1 MKHSLARQLYISLL
15 LIILSV
21 IFSAQTHAISASA
34 STVQAGDSYSVT
46 YTPRSLLQERVGATS
61 TWTFVTGTNGVAEF
75 SNKPEGI
82 YYYRRVTINFR
93 SGFQFQFNYS
103 NEISVTV
110 YSGPPIQVDGLWDQ
124 KDYTYQVRKGDI
136 NADGK
141 LDLYVNRT
149 SGGNANNGVLNTT
162 ILQQQADKTFSVL
175 AATPAQFST
184 AASWATANIQVVIS
198 DYNMDG
204 YVDLILKGIG
214 DHISGA
220 NNQMVFSNGQLF
232 SGQGSSVRDIDEE
245 FVKTFSSITHWLGDS
260 NYFENNIIAVTGYT
274 YSLNYRCGYN
284 WFYGEYICGF
294 YPVLVPYTA
303 TGYDTSLISQD
314 ALDLRDALESATQA
328 GEFVLDALS
337 NPAKAVADILE
348 SILGETILGGV
359 LRNGGILQIEIE
371 AGLTI
376 SSPHLDD
383 TRGVVVRAQLAEF
396 GEETGSFNSRPLT
409 AGEIALALEN
419 GLSINNV
426 ALTKVFRKG
435 ILGLK
440 VGVNNGSIYIPDNN
454 TAGLPWSEDYSQ
466 PSPQINS
473 LDTAVF
479 VHELVHVYQQ
489 RTLNWD
495 SVRLGYESLIANN
508 DYCYLP
514 LINGKLYSS
523 YNQEEQAEMVSDRFL
538 LNKDLSAKLPCNQ
551 GPSWSE
557 LDGVIDL

>member
-1 MKHSLARQLYISLL
+1 MKHSLARQIYISLL

-34 STVQAGDSYSVT
+34 ATVQAGDSYSVT
-46 YTPRSLLQERVGATS
+46 YTPRSLLQERVGATII
-61 TWTFVTGTNGVAEF
+61 WTFVTGTNGVAEF

-82 YYYRRVTINFR
+82 YYYRGVTINFG
-93 SGFQFQFNYS
+93 SGFQFNYSYS

-110 YSGPPIQVDGLWDQ
+110 YSGPPIQVNGLWDQ

-184 AASWATANIQVVIS
+184 AAIWATANIQVVLS

-220 NNQMVFSNGQLF
+220 NNQMVFSKGQLF

-303 TGYDTSLISQD
+303 TGDDTSLISQD
-314 ALDLRDALESATQA
+314 ALDLRYTLESATQA

-359 LRNGGILQIEIE
+359 LRNGGILQIEID

-376 SSPHLDD
+376 GSPHLDD
-383 TRGVVVRAQLAEF
+383 TRGVVVRA
-396 GEETGSFNSRPLT
+396 
-409 AGEIALALEN
+409 
-419 GLSINNV
+419 
-426 ALTKVFRKG
+426 
-435 ILGLK
+435 
-440 VGVNNGSIYIPDNN
+440 
-454 TAGLPWSEDYSQ
+454 
-466 PSPQINS
+466 
-473 LDTAVF
+473 
-479 VHELVHVYQQ
+479 
-489 RTLNWD
+489 
-495 SVRLGYESLIANN
+495 
-508 DYCYLP
+508 
-514 LINGKLYSS
+514 
-523 YNQEEQAEMVSDRFL
+523 
-538 LNKDLSAKLPCNQ
+538 
-551 GPSWSE
+551 
-557 LDGVIDL
+557 

>member
-1 MKHSLARQLYISLL
+1 MQHSLARQLYISLL

-34 STVQAGDSYSVT
+34 GTVQAGDSYSVT
-46 YTPRSLLQERVGATS
+46 YTPRSILQERVGATS
-61 TWTFVTGTNGVAEF
+61 TWTFVAGTNGVAEF

-82 YYYRRVTINFR
+82 YYYRGVTFNFG
-93 SGFQFQFNYS
+93 SGFQANYS
-103 NEISVTV
+103 NEIAVTV
-110 YSGPPIQVDGLWDQ
+110 YSGSAIQVDGLWDQ

-175 AATPAQFST
+175 AATPAQLNT
-184 AASWATANIQVVIS
+184 AASWATTNIQIVLS
-198 DYNMDG
+198 DFNMDG
-204 YVDLILKGIG
+204 YVDLILRGVGK
-214 DHISGA
+214 HIAGT
-220 NNQMVFSNGQLF
+220 NNQMVFSRGQLF

-260 NYFENNIIAVTGYT
+260 NYFENNIITVTGYT

-303 TGYDTSLISQD
+303 TGYDASLISQD
-314 ALDLRDALESATQA
+314 ALDLRDALEDVTQA

-359 LRNGGILQIEIE
+359 LRNGGILQIEID

-376 SSPHLDD
+376 NSPYLDD
-383 TRGVVVRAQLAEF
+383 TRGMVVRSQLAEV

-409 AGEIALALEN
+409 AGEIALA
-419 GLSINNV
+419 
-426 ALTKVFRKG
+426 
-435 ILGLK
+435 
-440 VGVNNGSIYIPDNN
+440 VNNGLVITNVGAVKVYRNGLNNIKVSVYSGDIYIPNNN
-454 TAGLPWSEDYSQ
+454 TAGLAWSEDYSIQ
-466 PSPQINS
+466 SITTTIGDQA
-473 LDTAVF
+473 LF
-479 VHELVHVYQQ
+479 VHELMHVYQQ
-489 RTLNWD
+489 RTLGW
-495 SVRLGYESLIANN
+495 SRSKVGYEQLLADG
-508 DYCYLP
+508 DYCYRP
-514 LINGKLYSS
+514 LETNKPFFS
-523 YNQEEQAEMVSDRFL
+523 YNQEEQAEMVSDRFI
-538 LNKDLSAKLPCNQ
+538 LNKGLPVQKPCNRPTTLQ
-551 GPSWSE
+551 QLNE
-557 LDGVIDL
+557 VIDL

>member
-34 STVQAGDSYSVT
+34 STVQAGESYSIT

-93 SGFQFQFNYS
+93 SGYQFQFNYS
-103 NEISVTV
+103 NAISVTV

-184 AASWATANIQVVIS
+184 AASSATANIQVVLS

-220 NNQMVFSNGQLF
+220 NNQMVFSKGQLF

-260 NYFENNIIAVTGYT
+260 NYFENNIITVTGYT

-284 WFYGEYICGF
+284 WFYGEYFCGF
-294 YPVLVPYTA
+294 YPVLVPYSRA
-303 TGYDTSLISQD
+303 VYNPEIISVDSL
-314 ALDLRDALESATQA
+314 ALRDAMAPVLAA
-328 GEFVLDALS
+328 GEMISGSTISIELAEIFGTIIGDDFMGDVYREPSIVLPHEVNIPNHMLPEYRLGAML
-337 NPAKAVADILE
+337 PAFAKCESENTVNYGMSFSGAACAAGVVLEHGPLREITCVCYYIYRAGRILTE
-348 SILGETILGGV
+348 VFGDEAANDDTDCDTWRELLEV
-359 LRNGGILQIEIE
+359 QKRNGTQLFV
-371 AGLTI
+371 AG
-376 SSPHLDD
+376 
-383 TRGVVVRAQLAEF
+383 
-396 GEETGSFNSRPLT
+396 
-409 AGEIALALEN
+409 
-419 GLSINNV
+419 
-426 ALTKVFRKG
+426 ALTLAAYNDIVEAHNQS
-435 ILGLK
+435 
-440 VGVNNGSIYIPDNN
+440 V
-454 TAGLPWSEDYSQ
+454 
-466 PSPQINS
+466 
-473 LDTAVF
+473 
-479 VHELVHVYQQ
+479 ELFEE
-489 RTLNWD
+489 LCGAAPE
-495 SVRLGYESLIANN
+495 L
-508 DYCYLP
+508 YL
-514 LINGKLYSS
+514 
-523 YNQEEQAEMVSDRFL
+523 
-538 LNKDLSAKLPCNQ
+538 
-551 GPSWSE
+551 
-557 LDGVIDL
+557 

>member
-1 MKHSLARQLYISLL
+1 MQHSLARQLYISLL

-34 STVQAGDSYSVT
+34 GTVQAGDSYSVT
-46 YTPRSLLQERVGATS
+46 YTPRSILQERVGATS
-61 TWTFVTGTNGVAEF
+61 TWTFVAGTNGVAEF

-82 YYYRRVTINFR
+82 YYYRGVTFNFG
-93 SGFQFQFNYS
+93 SGFQANYS
-103 NEISVTV
+103 NEIAVTV
-110 YSGPPIQVDGLWDQ
+110 YSGSAIQVDGLWDQ

-175 AATPAQFST
+175 AATPAQLNT
-184 AASWATANIQVVIS
+184 AASWATTNIQIVLS
-198 DYNMDG
+198 DFNMDG
-204 YVDLILKGIG
+204 YVDLILRGVGK
-214 DHISGA
+214 HIAGT
-220 NNQMVFSNGQLF
+220 NNQMVFSRGQLF

-260 NYFENNIIAVTGYT
+260 NYFENNIITVTGYT

-303 TGYDTSLISQD
+303 TGYDASLISQD
-314 ALDLRDALESATQA
+314 ALDLRDALEDVTQA

-359 LRNGGILQIEIE
+359 LRNGGILQIEID

-376 SSPHLDD
+376 GSPHLDD
-383 TRGVVVRAQLAEF
+383 TRGVVVRAQLAEV
-396 GEETGSFNSRPLT
+396 GEETGSFNSRSLT
-409 AGEIALALEN
+409 PGEIALA
-419 GLSINNV
+419 
-426 ALTKVFRKG
+426 
-435 ILGLK
+435 
-440 VGVNNGSIYIPDNN
+440 VNNGLVITNPAAVLVFRRGQFRLKVSASQGDIYIPNNN

-466 PSPQINS
+466 PSPDIS
-473 LDTAVF
+473 SYDRAKF
-479 VHELVHVYQQ
+479 IHELVHVYQQ
-489 RTLNWD
+489 KTLGWSTQRVGTENI
-495 SVRLGYESLIANN
+495 LAGN

-514 LINGKLYSS
+514 LENGKHYSA
-523 YNQEEQAEMVSDRFL
+523 YNQEEQAEMVSDRYL
-538 LNKDLSAKLPCNQ
+538 LNNGVPAELHCNR
-551 GPSWSE
+551 SVTLSE
-557 LDGVIDL
+557 LHGVIDL

>member
-1 MKHSLARQLYISLL
+1 VNSIRQFPGAELQKASYLENRDIQPPFNYPVTNDKEVIMKHSLARQLYISLL

-82 YYYRRVTINFR
+82 YYYRRVTINSR

-184 AASWATANIQVVIS
+184 AASWATANIQVVLS

-220 NNQMVFSNGQLF
+220 NNQMVFSKGQPF

-294 YPVLVPYTA
+294 YPVLVPYSRA
-303 TGYDTSLISQD
+303 VYNPEIISVDSL
-314 ALDLRDALESATQA
+314 ALRDAMTPVLAA
-328 GEFVLDALS
+328 GEMIS
-337 NPAKAVADILE
+337 G
-348 SILGETILGGV
+348 S
-359 LRNGGILQIEIE
+359 
-371 AGLTI
+371 TI
-376 SSPHLDD
+376 SIELAEIFGTIIGDNFMGDVYREPSIVLPHEVNIPNHMLPEYRLGAMLSAF
-383 TRGVVVRAQLAEF
+383 TKCESENTVNYGMSFSGAACAAGVVLEP
-396 GEETGSFNSRPLT
+396 GPLS
-409 AGEIALALEN
+409 EI
-419 GLSINNV
+419 
-426 ALTKVFRKG
+426 T
-435 ILGLK
+435 
-440 VGVNNGSIYIPDNN
+440 
-454 TAGLPWSEDYSQ
+454 
-466 PSPQINS
+466 
-473 LDTAVF
+473 
-479 VHELVHVYQQ
+479 
-489 RTLNWD
+489 
-495 SVRLGYESLIANN
+495 
-508 DYCYLP
+508 
-514 LINGKLYSS
+514 
-523 YNQEEQAEMVSDRFL
+523 
-538 LNKDLSAKLPCNQ
+538 
-551 GPSWSE
+551 
-557 LDGVIDL
+557 